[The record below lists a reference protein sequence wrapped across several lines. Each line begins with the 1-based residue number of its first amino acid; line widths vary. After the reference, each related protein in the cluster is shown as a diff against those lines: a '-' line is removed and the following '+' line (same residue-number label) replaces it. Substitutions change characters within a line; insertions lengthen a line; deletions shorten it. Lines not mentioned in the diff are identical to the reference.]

1 MERELCLL
9 NISSSFIYFC
19 ILSSAS
25 YPFIIE
31 RNANTTKAQFPGE
44 NWCFG
49 TKGWWECWDT
59 HLRLSSCL
67 CLAIIRI
74 ITVLIWVWLAGR
86 DSAQCTQNKDW
97 SFSNYKAEICAGDEF
112 TVSFSKT
119 FSSVHLKIKVPKGR
133 FHSRAVEESSCVLQR
148 TFQRIDLKRTISS

>member
-31 RNANTTKAQFPGE
+31 RNTNITKAQFPGE

-49 TKGWWECWDT
+49 TKGWWECCDT
-59 HLRLSSCL
+59 HLHLSCCL
-67 CLAIIRI
+67 CLAIISI

-97 SFSNYKAEICAGDEF
+97 SSEPRASAICAVDEF

-119 FSSVHLKIKVPKGR
+119 FSSVRLKIKV
-133 FHSRAVEESSCVLQR
+133 SQSCCRRVILCSPR
-148 TFQRIDLKRTISS
+148 NLSENRSTL